1 MVKQILKFGASWCAP
16 CHLFEKTL
24 DKVSQ
29 MDEYKDIEF
38 KSFDI
43 EEDEESETLVEKYSV
58 RNVPTTVL
66 LDENGEVIYK
76 VIGNVS
82 FKDFTEVINNAMEKL
97 DE

>member
-82 FKDFTEVINNAMEKL
+82 LKDFTEVINNAMEKL